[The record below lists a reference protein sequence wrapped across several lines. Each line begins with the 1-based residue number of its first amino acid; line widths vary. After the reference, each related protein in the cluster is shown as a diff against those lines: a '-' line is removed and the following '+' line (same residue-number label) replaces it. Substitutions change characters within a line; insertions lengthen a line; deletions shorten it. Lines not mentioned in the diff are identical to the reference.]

1 MDGKVVLKCRLQRA
15 YGASR
20 RLYACIISQSLDAF
34 RPLEDSV
41 RWLGMQLMMGTKL
54 AFKGIR
60 RQNRA
65 VPAVIHPLEFWIL
78 QRAFTSQ
85 DFSDA
90 SLSRTMTVVKGDWFD
105 GWRMV
110 MIEAISDGA
119 QASSGLHDTCRATRP
134 SHSRVFRLL
143 TRMLRTLGG
152 PS

>member
-1 MDGKVVLKCRLQRA
+1 
-15 YGASR
+15 
-20 RLYACIISQSLDAF
+20 
-34 RPLEDSV
+34 
-41 RWLGMQLMMGTKL
+41 MMGTKP

-90 SLSRTMTVVKGDWFD
+90 SLFRTMTVVKGDWFD

-110 MIEAISDGA
+110 MIEAISDDA
-119 QASSGLHDTCRATRP
+119 QASSGLQDTCRATRP

-143 TRMLRTLGG
+143 VRMLRTLGG